1 MRRQCA
7 SFHISELARLRHPVS
22 STRVLVATP
31 LADLLFYIV
40 AALIA
45 VSQALILRST
55 ARGMHHGPDA
65 AAEPSRT
72 GVVPGP
78 RNVALEWTYAIVPAI
93 GLALLL
99 VFAWRTMHPAVMQ
112 VEGVTP
118 PATIGT

>member
-1 MRRQCA
+1 M
-7 SFHISELARLRHPVS
+7 RHPVS
-22 STRVLVATP
+22 STRVPVATP
-31 LADLLFYIV
+31 LADLLFYLV

-55 ARGMHHGPDA
+55 ARGMRHGPDA

-72 GVVPGP
+72 GIVPGP
-78 RNVALEWTYAIVPAI
+78 RNAALEWTYAIVPAI
-93 GLALLL
+93 ALALLL
-99 VFAWRTMHPAVMQ
+99 VFAWQTMHPAVVQ